1 VKEAIVAMSDLA
13 VVLQLVPYLY
23 VHAALL
29 KLAKES
35 APGEGYYKPLL
46 RNSRLRLNLGGS
58 YVEQCENSRSSLSKL
73 H

>member
-1 VKEAIVAMSDLA
+1 LA

-35 APGEGYYKPLL
+35 APARGITNPY
-46 RNSRLRLNLGGS
+46 
-58 YVEQCENSRSSLSKL
+58 CEILA
-73 H
+73 